1 MISGRKPSDKF
12 LENAQ
17 TAEER
22 VKTKGPYPWTEALKV
37 MVAVTDAL
45 PWKATGYGDYE
56 YRTLVSDERRIPS
69 ADADLRGDESV
80 DVDADPELARRH
92 AEEIPV
98 VLVDG
103 VPRDFWQIDERRLA
117 RLLRER
123 LAG

>member
-1 MISGRKPSDKF
+1 MTSP
-12 LENAQ
+12 Q
-17 TAEER
+17 
-22 VKTKGPYPWTEALKV
+22 PP
-37 MVAVTDAL
+37 AVTLLTRPGCHLCEAARASVGRVTSGL
-45 PWKATGYGDYE
+45 GLSW
-56 YRTLVSDERRIPS
+56 DE
-69 ADADLRGDESV
+69 V
-80 DVDADPELARRH
+80 DITTDPELTLRY

>member
-1 MISGRKPSDKF
+1 MSSSPQPVVTLLTRPGCHLCVAARETVDRVTSGLGLGWED
-12 LENAQ
+12 
-17 TAEER
+17 
-22 VKTKGPYPWTEALKV
+22 
-37 MVAVTDAL
+37 
-45 PWKATGYGDYE
+45 
-56 YRTLVSDERRIPS
+56 
-69 ADADLRGDESV
+69 V
-80 DVDADPELARRH
+80 DVDTDPELARRH

>member
-1 MISGRKPSDKF
+1 MSSPRP
-12 LENAQ
+12 
-17 TAEER
+17 
-22 VKTKGPYPWTEALKV
+22 P
-37 MVAVTDAL
+37 AVTLLTRPGCHLCVA
-45 PWKATGYGDYE
+45 A
-56 YRTLVSDERRIPS
+56 R
-69 ADADLRGDESV
+69 ESVDRVTTELGLDWEDV

>member
-1 MISGRKPSDKF
+1 MSTLPAAPAVTLLTRPGCHLCEAAR
-12 LENAQ
+12 A
-17 TAEER
+17 AVAR
-22 VKTKGPYPWTEALKV
+22 VTGDLGLGWTEL
-37 MVAVTDAL
+37 
-45 PWKATGYGDYE
+45 
-56 YRTLVSDERRIPS
+56 
-69 ADADLRGDESV
+69 
-80 DVDADPELARRH
+80 DVDQDPELARRH

>member
-1 MISGRKPSDKF
+1 MGSMTPPPRP
-12 LENAQ
+12 
-17 TAEER
+17 
-22 VKTKGPYPWTEALKV
+22 
-37 MVAVTDAL
+37 AVTLLTRPGCHLCEA
-45 PWKATGYGDYE
+45 A
-56 YRTLVSDERRIPS
+56 R
-69 ADADLRGDESV
+69 ESV
-80 DVDADPELARRH
+80 DRVASALGLEWEDVDVDTDPEPARRH

>member
-1 MISGRKPSDKF
+1 MSS
-12 LENAQ
+12 
-17 TAEER
+17 TAR
-22 VKTKGPYPWTEALKV
+22 SEALAYHEALPLPV
-37 MVAVTDAL
+37 DIRPVRTARRARSMGSMTPPPRPAVTLLTRPGCHLCEA
-45 PWKATGYGDYE
+45 A
-56 YRTLVSDERRIPS
+56 R
-69 ADADLRGDESV
+69 ESV
-80 DVDADPELARRH
+80 DRVASALGLEWEDVDVDTDPELARRH

>member
-1 MISGRKPSDKF
+1 MSSPPPPAVVLLTRPGCHLCVAARQSVD
-12 LENAQ
+12 
-17 TAEER
+17 R
-22 VKTKGPYPWTEALKV
+22 VTSALGL
-37 MVAVTDAL
+37 AWED
-45 PWKATGYGDYE
+45 
-56 YRTLVSDERRIPS
+56 
-69 ADADLRGDESV
+69 V

>member
-1 MISGRKPSDKF
+1 MTSP
-12 LENAQ
+12 
-17 TAEER
+17 
-22 VKTKGPYPWTEALKV
+22 PPP
-37 MVAVTDAL
+37 AVTLLTRPGCHLCEAARESVGRVTSAL
-45 PWKATGYGDYE
+45 GLGWVE
-56 YRTLVSDERRIPS
+56 
-69 ADADLRGDESV
+69 V

>member
-1 MISGRKPSDKF
+1 MSSSP
-12 LENAQ
+12 
-17 TAEER
+17 
-22 VKTKGPYPWTEALKV
+22 PP
-37 MVAVTDAL
+37 AVTLLTRPGCHLCVAAREAVDRVTSAL
-45 PWKATGYGDYE
+45 GLGWED
-56 YRTLVSDERRIPS
+56 
-69 ADADLRGDESV
+69 V
-80 DVDADPELARRH
+80 DVDTDPELARRH

>member
-1 MISGRKPSDKF
+1 M
-12 LENAQ
+12 
-17 TAEER
+17 TAAAR
-22 VKTKGPYPWTEALKV
+22 VTLYSRPGCHLCEA
-37 MVAVTDAL
+37 A
-45 PWKATGYGDYE
+45 
-56 YRTLVSDERRIPS
+56 R
-69 ADADLRGDESV
+69 ESV
-80 DVDADPELARRH
+80 DRVASALGLEWEDVDVDTDPELARRH